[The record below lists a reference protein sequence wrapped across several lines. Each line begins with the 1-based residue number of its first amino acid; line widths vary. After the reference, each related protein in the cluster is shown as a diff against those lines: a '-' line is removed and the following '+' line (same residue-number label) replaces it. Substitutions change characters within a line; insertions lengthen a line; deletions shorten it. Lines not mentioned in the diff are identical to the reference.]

1 MTTLSS
7 LLKERIAGH
16 LEKTIGKGLFDKEL
30 PDYVILLLTNGKNK
44 KEITNELSEFIAEI
58 TATKLVEWVFNEI
71 DIIKKEKLKESS
83 EKKKRKEEEKRLKRE
98 SQEQLK
104 RDKLKEKR
112 AAPSIALSS
121 DEELLKPPPLIR
133 GRRERVRSDEKP
145 SRHRRS
151 DTSSSSSSSSSSRSS
166 SPRSRRHKRK
176 KRGSKSRSST
186 RSRSRSRSRSPA
198 RIKKRVVQKTQ
209 EAFAEVAITRT
220 IKRKPD
226 YKNDRIELSEEKSPP
241 RIRRRKS
248 IERIEK
254 LKTTPA
260 HMLVMPETNPFSEK
274 EESSDENNWAPKS
287 PPSTKSSSSENSKL
301 RGLENSMKERI
312 AAKLTKSKAT
322 VTNSNNAPTEH
333 GSAAS
338 NNVDLIKQFE
348 RKINNNSDEFGPAL
362 PPKVIKNNFSENV
375 DLRRSVII
383 NQRQKNKEDS
393 SPVPTDGE
401 DDEEEES
408 IQVSSETSKREV
420 VSSSSSKKEK
430 LEEVKT
436 AKKESESSNELPNK
450 KSLLEKTEKSSAEK
464 VTSVMADF
472 RKSNEN
478 GWTKMHTLAGT
489 GKLYKIRSFL
499 KSEDLALIDKSGTSV
514 LHEATGKGFLWQVSN
529 MLDAKLMLL
538 SDKKG
543 VTPLHLA
550 TERKELY
557 ILSSLDFSELNVDTA
572 DKQGRTALHIA
583 AQGNYLEGA
592 KKLLSEGASTELKD
606 NKGLLPHEHATDA
619 ELVKLL
625 GGTPLPA
632 DKKVIRIN
640 PKMIN
645 MVPPNM
651 LQQVGAA
658 HTHSHSAVHQH
669 QQQHQP
675 MIQTLAPSHSGLP
688 VRAHLPHLAHHHSAP
703 AAAFQKTRF
712 RNPRMINSTQNFSSA
727 RKLSSETTS
736 NSTAEVK
743 LTKTQNSKD
752 QASDEA
758 LVKKKDE
765 GLKLQLPQD
774 KTYLD
779 TINDGKSDSDE
790 SENDDSCRRYKGGRS
805 W

>member
-44 KEITNELSEFIAEI
+44 KEIINELSEFIAEI

-98 SQEQLK
+98 RQEKLK
-104 RDKLKEKR
+104 RDQLKEKR
-112 AAPSIALSS
+112 TAPPFALSS

-133 GRRERVRSDEKP
+133 GRRERIRSDEKP

-151 DTSSSSSSSSSSRSS
+151 DTSSSSSSSSSRSS

-176 KRGSKSRSST
+176 KRRSRSRSST
-186 RSRSRSRSRSPA
+186 RSRSRSRSPA

-274 EESSDENNWAPKS
+274 EESSDENDWAPKS

-312 AAKLTKSKAT
+312 AAKLTKSKET
-322 VTNSNNAPTEH
+322 VTNSNNAPNERD
-333 GSAAS
+333 SAAS

-401 DDEEEES
+401 DEEEEES

-430 LEEVKT
+430 LEQVKT

-543 VTPLHLA
+543 VTPFHLA

-592 KKLLSEGASTELKD
+592 KKLLAEGASTELKD
-606 NKGLLPHEHATDA
+606 NKGLLPQEHATDA

-658 HTHSHSAVHQH
+658 HSHSAVH
-669 QQQHQP
+669 QHQP

-688 VRAHLPHLAHHHSAP
+688 VRAHLPHSAHHHSAP

-712 RNPRMINSTQNFSSA
+712 RNPRMINSTHSSA
-727 RKLSSETTS
+727 RKLSSETPS

-752 QASDEA
+752 QTSDEA
-758 LVKKKDE
+758 QVKKKDE

-779 TINDGKSDSDE
+779 TINDGKSDSDD